1 MKMLAKTT
9 RATKRAASRM
19 RSARLALVL
28 PLVLAVAAVAA
39 CGGGEE
45 ADTEG
50 QGQGTSSPTAT
61 MAPSPSGTETLTRFG
76 TTRWERGAD
85 GLKETRAVA
94 REYAAAVRER
104 AVSPRVAE
112 FYAAEFTL
120 DAWLD
125 RTRVDDEMTA
135 KYTWGIWESNLYWSP
150 AAQMYVAPGVA
161 VIAGAVMDDPDD
173 PTMVLPY
180 VDMLAVSDGKI
191 THEEIIGD
199 PHETGVVTKG
209 WKATTAPAGADDTAK
224 EARAAADTV
233 REVLSRTGD
242 FAALEKVYDP
252 DIVFLDT
259 STDGPLRGVDAVLA
273 WHEGTTKIAGIES
286 LAIEPPMAGPGW
298 AVLRTRTGGTI
309 DNMDAF
315 SVPGAI
321 VMDIRGGKVVRMKVY
336 YDSTVVDLS
345 P

>member
-1 MKMLAKTT
+1 MLAKTT
-9 RATKRAASRM
+9 RATKRAAGGI

-28 PLVLAVAAVAA
+28 PLVLAAAAVAA
-39 CGGGEE
+39 CGCGEA

-50 QGQGTSSPTAT
+50 RGQGTSSPTAS
-61 MAPSPSGTETLTRFG
+61 MAPSPSATETSPPIDTS
-76 TTRWERGAD
+76 RWECGTD
-85 GLKETRAVA
+85 GLKETRALA
-94 REYAAAVRER
+94 REYLAAVLARD
-104 AVSPRVAE
+104 VSPYVSDLYAE
-112 FYAAEFTL
+112 TFTL

-125 RTRVDDEMTA
+125 RSRVDDLMTA
-135 KYTWGIWESNLYWSP
+135 KYTWGISESNLYWSP
-150 AAQMYVAPGVA
+150 AAQTYVAPGVA

-191 THEEIIGD
+191 AHEEIIGD

-209 WKATTAPAGADDTAK
+209 WKAATAAPGADDTAK
-224 EARAAADTV
+224 EAQAVADEV
-233 REVLSRTGD
+233 REVLARTGD
-242 FAALEKVYDP
+242 FAALKKVYDP
-252 DIVFLDT
+252 NIVFLDT

-273 WHEGTTKIAGIES
+273 WHAGTTQIAGIES
-286 LAIEPPMAGPGW
+286 LAIEPPIAGPGW

-309 DNMDAF
+309 DMDPF

-321 VMDIRGGKVVRMKVY
+321 VMDVRDGKVVRMKVY
-336 YDSTVVDLS
+336 YDSTIIDLS

>member
-1 MKMLAKTT
+1 
-9 RATKRAASRM
+9 M
-19 RSARLALVL
+19 RSARLALVVPLALML
-28 PLVLAVAAVAA
+28 PLVLAAAVAA
-39 CGGGEE
+39 CGGGE
-45 ADTEG
+45 ATDTEG
-50 QGQGTSSPTAT
+50 QGQGASSPTAAMT
-61 MAPSPSGTETLTRFG
+61 PSPSATETPPLFG
-76 TTRWERGAD
+76 TSSWERGTD

-94 REYAAAVRER
+94 REYAAAVLER
-104 AVSPRVAE
+104 AVSPRVSE
-112 FYAAEFTL
+112 LYAPEFTL

-125 RTRVDDEMTA
+125 RTRVDDLMTA
-135 KYTWGIWESNLYWSP
+135 KYIWGIWESNLYWSP
-150 AAQMYVAPGVA
+150 AATTYVAPGVA

-180 VDMLAVSDGKI
+180 VDMLAVSDGRI

-209 WKATTAPAGADDTAK
+209 WKATTAAAGADDTAK

-273 WHEGTTKIAGIES
+273 WHEGTAQIADIES
-286 LAIEPPMAGPGW
+286 LAIEPPIAGPGW

-309 DNMDAF
+309 DMDAF

-321 VMDIRGGKVVRMKVY
+321 VMDVRDGKVVRMKVY
-336 YDSTVVDLS
+336 YDSTIIDLS

>member
-1 MKMLAKTT
+1 ML
-9 RATKRAASRM
+9 
-19 RSARLALVL
+19 
-28 PLVLAVAAVAA
+28 
-39 CGGGEE
+39 
-45 ADTEG
+45 
-50 QGQGTSSPTAT
+50 
-61 MAPSPSGTETLTRFG
+61 
-76 TTRWERGAD
+76 
-85 GLKETRAVA
+85 
-94 REYAAAVRER
+94 ER

-112 FYAAEFTL
+112 FYAPEFTL

-150 AAQMYVAPGVA
+150 AAKTYLAPGVA

-173 PTMVLPY
+173 ATMVVPY
-180 VDMLAVSDGKI
+180 VDMLAVSDGEI
-191 THEEIIGD
+191 THEEILGD
-199 PHETGVVTKG
+199 PHETGVFTKG
-209 WKATTAPAGADDTAK
+209 WKATTAAAGADDTAK
-224 EARAAADTV
+224 EARAVADTV

-273 WHEGTTKIAGIES
+273 WHEGTTRIVGVAGVES
-286 LAIEPPMAGPGW
+286 LTVAIEPPIVGPGW
-298 AVLRTRTGGTI
+298 AVPRTRTDGTI
-309 DNMDAF
+309 VMDAF

-321 VMDIRGGKVVRMKVY
+321 VMDVRDGKVVRMKVY
-336 YDSTVVDLS
+336 YDSTIIDLS

>member
-1 MKMLAKTT
+1 
-9 RATKRAASRM
+9 M
-19 RSARLALVL
+19 RSARLALVVPLALVL

-39 CGGGEE
+39 CGCGEE
-45 ADTEG
+45 TDTEG
-50 QGQGTSSPTAT
+50 QGQGASSPTAT
-61 MAPSPSGTETLTRFG
+61 VAPSPSATETSTQFG
-76 TTRWERGAD
+76 TTRWECGTD
-85 GLKETRAVA
+85 GLKETRAVL
-94 REYAAAVRER
+94 REYQAAVRER

-112 FYAAEFTL
+112 FYAPEFTL

-125 RTRVDDEMTA
+125 RTRVDDLMTA
-135 KYTWGIWESNLYWSP
+135 KYIWGMWESNLYWSP
-150 AAQMYVAPGVA
+150 AARTYVAPGVA

-173 PTMVLPY
+173 PTMVVPY
-180 VDMLAVSDGKI
+180 VDMLAVSDGRI

-209 WKATTAPAGADDTAK
+209 WKATTAAAEADDTAK

-273 WHEGTTKIAGIES
+273 WHEGTTRITDIES
-286 LAIEPPMAGPGW
+286 LAIEPPIAGPGW

-309 DNMDAF
+309 DMDAF

-321 VMDIRGGKVVRMKVY
+321 VMDVRDGKVVQMRVY
-336 YDSTVVDLS
+336 YDSTIIDLS